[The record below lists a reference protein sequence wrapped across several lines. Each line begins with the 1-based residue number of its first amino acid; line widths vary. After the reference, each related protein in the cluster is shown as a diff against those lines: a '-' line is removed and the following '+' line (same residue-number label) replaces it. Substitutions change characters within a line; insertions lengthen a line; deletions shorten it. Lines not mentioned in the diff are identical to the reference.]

1 MIDLSGDTMIIKSL
15 EDYQKW
21 SKYKSL
27 SNRIQI
33 AEKELIEYAED
44 QKKLFYKQ
52 QFRFGP
58 TYTQENIDRMK
69 EELKAL
75 PTDFEE
81 PVRYK

>member
-1 MIDLSGDTMIIKSL
+1 MIIKSL

-44 QKKLFYKQ
+44 QERPFNG
-52 QFRFGP
+52 RRSHFGP

-81 PVRYK
+81 PVRYSK

>member
-1 MIDLSGDTMIIKSL
+1 MIIKSL

-44 QKKLFYKQ
+44 GEKPFYG
-52 QFRFGP
+52 RSSYFGP
-58 TYTQENIDRMK
+58 TYTQEEIDRMK
-69 EELKAL
+69 KELKAL